1 MSQRQTR
8 TKCGGTLQP
17 CQSVEFQIQ
26 NSCIQM
32 QNCTYIRRLARMG
45 PYLRHAHLSCFKRKW
60 TLRLCRAYTVAFEPL
75 TKTRLVIS
83 FSASSLADCDV
94 EFSSSISS
102 PHLARL
108 DYPISSHS
116 PQALLSPVFRKCFTD
131 SINPTFV
138 TCCISNIGPPARFM
152 WEGDWLTVGSH
163 GSM

>member
-1 MSQRQTR
+1 VRQRQTR

-75 TKTRLVIS
+75 IKTRLVIS

-116 PQALLSPVFRKCFTD
+116 PQALLTPSLQKMFHRLNQSYLRYMLHFEHR
-131 SINPTFV
+131 S
-138 TCCISNIGPPARFM
+138 TCSFH
-152 WEGDWLTVGSH
+152 VGRRLAH
-163 GSM
+163 GRESR